1 MTTRRLS
8 LRELEDIIGYEADFT
23 GSTYKPTTTFLMAR
37 EIVDLR
43 TILDE
48 ALAYLDG
55 FAGGLDDWDGDVEEH
70 QAGWR
75 ARR

>member
-1 MTTRRLS
+1 
-8 LRELEDIIGYEADFT
+8 
-23 GSTYKPTTTFLMAR
+23 MAR